1 MERTK
6 IEYIRNLKGS
16 YMVIATE
23 CEPELFEEKMLR
35 YNQLEGL
42 LIPFS
47 ETRDTERKMW
57 YEITGKQSLEL
68 VLSNQEMGQELFCQ
82 LLSQLCSVIEKLDT
96 FLLSENGMLLEAE
109 SIFIDRKTG
118 QAVFTYLPGKTG
130 LLAESLQRLVEYLLS
145 KIDHKDMMAVKIAYE
160 VYEKTLKE
168 GYALADIRESLK
180 LPYAREDTNG
190 AGEHQVKEEP
200 LVDNNLAEKPKR
212 EIFTPLR
219 EQWSGCR
226 KFWKN
231 IFVRKHKREHKKAV
245 TEPFVFTPESEP
257 ESIVHP
263 TVLLSEVSEPQRGI
277 LRYEG
282 TGSGVDI
289 TIDKTSFVI
298 GSDPS
303 CDACIKNRAV
313 SRQHARITRTE
324 DIYFIEDLNSSNGTT
339 VGGELLNYKT
349 KISLQPNEVI
359 LFANEKYRFL

>member
-23 CEPELFEEKMLR
+23 CEPEFFEEKMLR

-68 VLSNQEMGQELFCQ
+68 VLSNREMGQKLFCQ
-82 LLSQLCSVIEKLDT
+82 LLSQLCSVIEKLDA

-118 QAVFTYLPGKTG
+118 QTVFTYLPGKTG
-130 LLAESLQRLVEYLLS
+130 LLAESMQRLVEYLLS
-145 KIDHKDMMAVKIAYE
+145 RIDHKDMMAVKIAYE
-160 VYEKTLKE
+160 VYEKTLKD

-180 LPYAREDTNG
+180 LPYAREDTD
-190 AGEHQVKEEP
+190 EVQEYPVKEET
-200 LVDNNLAEKPKR
+200 LVDN
-212 EIFTPLR
+212 FTPLK
-219 EQWSGCR
+219 EHWSGCR

-231 IFVRKHKREHKKAV
+231 IFVRKHKWAHKKTTA
-245 TEPFVFTPESEP
+245 EPFVFTPESEP

-263 TVLLSEVSEPQRGI
+263 TVLLSEVSEAQRGI

-289 TIDKTSFVI
+289 TIDKTPFVI

-339 VGGELLNYKT
+339 VGGEMLNYKT

-359 LFANEKYRFL
+359 SFANEKYRFL

>member
-23 CEPELFEEKMLR
+23 CGAERFEERMLQC
-35 YNQLEGL
+35 NPMEGL
-42 LIPFS
+42 LVPFS
-47 ETRDTERKMW
+47 ETRDTERKLW

-68 VLSNQEMGQELFCQ
+68 LLSNQEMGQELFCQ
-82 LLSQLCSVIEKLDT
+82 VLSQLCGVIEKLDT
-96 FLLSENGMLLEAE
+96 FLLNENGILLEAE
-109 SIFIDRKTG
+109 SIFVDRKTG
-118 QAVFTYLPGKTG
+118 QTVFTYLPGKTG
-130 LLAESLQRLVEYLLS
+130 ILAESLQRLVEYLLS
-145 KIDHKDMMAVKIAYE
+145 KIDHKDAAAVKIAYE

-180 LPYAREDTNG
+180 LPYAREDANEMQENPG
-190 AGEHQVKEEP
+190 REEGLGSRNVEKNP
-200 LVDNNLAEKPKR
+200 AE
-212 EIFTPLR
+212 EILTPFR
-219 EQWSGCR
+219 KQWSKCLEI
-226 KFWKN
+226 WKN
-231 IFVRKHKREHKKAV
+231 LFKGHKRGRRQTAKES
-245 TEPFVFTPESEP
+245 FLFTPEPEP
-257 ESIVHP
+257 EHIVHP

-277 LRYEG
+277 LHYEG
-282 TGSGVDI
+282 TGSGTDI
-289 TIDKTSFVI
+289 TIDKTPFVI

-303 CDACIKNRAV
+303 CDACIRNRAV

-349 KISLQPNEVI
+349 KVSLQTNEVI